1 MIDRRRVL
9 LAGGAALA
17 TVGLGV
23 PARAAASVG
32 TLRVASLRFGS
43 LSWVL
48 ETIRA
53 EGIADDLGLKLEI
66 IDVATNQA
74 GPVALLAGDADV
86 IISDWMWA
94 LRQRGLGEKL
104 KYAPYSSALGAIM
117 VPKDSD
123 IATLADLEGK
133 KLGVAGG
140 PIDKSW
146 LLLRAYSRKELD
158 KDLDQLVQPAF
169 GAAPLLTEEI
179 RGDRLDA
186 ILNFWTYSAR
196 LSGAGYR
203 KLIGMEEVLNALGI
217 DPVPSLVGFIWR
229 EATEQK
235 KGPAIAAF
243 LDAVAKANAVLKT
256 SDSAWERIRDL
267 VKPKDDAEL
276 AAIKAYY
283 RAGIPQ
289 PWAQAQTRS
298 AQKLT
303 QVLRDAGGGA
313 LLGEGTAFDPKLF
326 HAAGS

>member
-1 MIDRRRVL
+1 MIDRRRAL

-17 TVGLGV
+17 GAMIGV
-23 PARAAASVG
+23 SARAASVG

-48 ETIRA
+48 ETIQA
-53 EGIADDLGLKLEI
+53 EGIADDLGLNLEI
-66 IDVATNQA
+66 LDVATNQA
-74 GPVALLAGDADV
+74 GPVALLSGEADV

-104 KYAPYSSALGAIM
+104 KFAPYSSALGAVM
-117 VPKDSD
+117 VPKDSE
-123 IATLADLEGK
+123 IAKLADLEGK

-146 LLLRAYSRKELD
+146 LLLRAYTRNVLD
-158 KDLDQLVQPAF
+158 KDLDRMVRPAF

-179 RGDRLDA
+179 RGGRIDA
-186 ILNFWTYSAR
+186 VLNFWTYSAR
-196 LSGAGYR
+196 LAGGGYR
-203 KLIGMEEVLNALGI
+203 KVIGMEEVLKELGV
-217 DPVPSLVGFIWR
+217 DPVPALVGFVWR
-229 EATEQK
+229 QETEAE

-243 LDAVAKANAVLKT
+243 LDAVAKANEVLRT

-267 VKPKDDAEL
+267 VKPEDDAEL
-276 AAIKAYY
+276 AEIKAYY
-283 RAGIPQ
+283 RSGIPE
-289 PWAQAQTRS
+289 PWSPAETRA

-303 QVLRDAGGGA
+303 EVLREAGGGA

>member
-17 TVGLGV
+17 TAGLGV
-23 PARAAASVG
+23 RAHAASVG

-74 GPVALLAGDADV
+74 GPVALLSGDADV

-94 LRQRGLGEKL
+94 LRQRGLGENL
-104 KYAPYSSALGAIM
+104 KYAPYSSALGAVM
-117 VPKDSD
+117 VPEDSE
-123 IATLADLEGK
+123 IAKLTDLEGK

-146 LLLRAYSRKELD
+146 LLLRAYSRNVLGTDLD
-158 KDLDQLVQPAF
+158 KTVRPAF

-179 RGDRLDA
+179 RGGRLDA

-203 KLIGMEEVLNALGI
+203 KLIGMEEVLKALGI

-229 EATEQK
+229 EETEQK

-283 RAGIPQ
+283 RAGIPH
-289 PWAQAQTRS
+289 PWTQAQTRS

-303 QVLRDAGGGA
+303 QVLKDAGGGA

>member
-17 TVGLGV
+17 GV
-23 PARAAASVG
+23 AFGMPARSASVG

-53 EGIADDLGLKLEI
+53 EGIANDLGLNLEI
-66 IDVATNQA
+66 LDVATNQA
-74 GPVALLAGDADV
+74 GPVALLSGEADL

-104 KYAPYSSALGAIM
+104 KFAPYSSALGAVM
-117 VPKDSD
+117 VPKDSE
-123 IATLADLEGK
+123 ISKLADLEGK

-146 LLLRAYSRKELD
+146 LLLRAYTRNVLGQ
-158 KDLDQLVQPAF
+158 DLDRMVRPAF

-179 RGDRLDA
+179 RGGRIDA

-196 LSGAGYR
+196 LAGGGYR
-203 KLIGMEEVLNALGI
+203 EILGMDEVLKELGV

-229 EATEQK
+229 QETEEK
-235 KGPAIAAF
+235 KGPAVAAF
-243 LDAVAKANAVLKT
+243 LDAVAKANEVLRT

-283 RAGIPQ
+283 RSGIPE
-289 PWAQAQTRS
+289 PWSPDQTRA

-303 QVLRDAGGGA
+303 EILREAGGGA

>member
-9 LAGGAALA
+9 LAGGGALA
-17 TVGLGV
+17 SVGLGV
-23 PARAAASVG
+23 PARAASVG

-48 ETIRA
+48 DTIRA
-53 EGIADDLGLKLEI
+53 EGIADELGLNLEI
-66 IDVATNQA
+66 VDVATNQA
-74 GPVALLAGDADV
+74 GPVALLSGEVDV
-86 IISDWMWA
+86 IVSDWMWA
-94 LRQRGLGEKL
+94 LRQRALGENL
-104 KYAPYSSALGAIM
+104 KFAPYSSALGAIM
-117 VPKDSD
+117 VPKDSE
-123 IATLADLEGK
+123 IAKLADLEGK

-146 LLLRAYSRKELD
+146 LLLRAYSRKVLS
-158 KDLDQLVQPAF
+158 KDLDQMVEPAF
-169 GAAPLLTEEI
+169 GAAPLLAEEI
-179 RGDRLDA
+179 RGGRLDA
-186 ILNFWTYSAR
+186 VLNFWTYSAR
-196 LSGAGYR
+196 LAGGGYR
-203 KLIGMEEVLNALGI
+203 KLIGMEEVLSTLGI
-217 DPVPSLVGFIWR
+217 DPVPALVGFIWS
-229 EATEQK
+229 EETEEK

-243 LDAVAKANAVLKT
+243 LDAVAKANVVLKT

-283 RAGIPQ
+283 RQGIPQ
-289 PWAQAQTRS
+289 PWTPAETRS

>member
-1 MIDRRRVL
+1 MIDRRRAL

-17 TVGLGV
+17 GAMIGV

-48 ETIRA
+48 ETIKA
-53 EGIADDLGLKLEI
+53 EGIAEDLGLNLEI
-66 IDVATNQA
+66 LDVATNQA
-74 GPVALLAGDADV
+74 GPVALLSGEADV

-104 KYAPYSSALGAIM
+104 KFAPYSAALGAVM
-117 VPKDSD
+117 VPKDSE
-123 IATLADLEGK
+123 IAKLADLEGK

-146 LLLRAYSRKELD
+146 LLLRAYTRNVRG
-158 KDLDQLVQPAF
+158 KDLDQMVRPAF

-179 RGDRLDA
+179 RGGRIDA
-186 ILNFWTYSAR
+186 VLNFWTYSAR
-196 LSGAGYR
+196 LEGGGYH
-203 KLIGMEEVLNALGI
+203 KVLGMEEVLKELGV
-217 DPVPSLVGFIWR
+217 DPVPSLVGFVWR
-229 EATEQK
+229 QETEAE
-235 KGPAIAAF
+235 KGPAVAAF
-243 LDAVAKANAVLKT
+243 LDAVAKANEVLRT

-283 RAGIPQ
+283 RSGIPE
-289 PWAQAQTRS
+289 PWTPAETRA

-303 QVLRDAGGGA
+303 EVLREAGGGA

>member
-1 MIDRRRVL
+1 MIDRRRAL

-17 TVGLGV
+17 GAMIGV
-23 PARAAASVG
+23 PARAASVG

-48 ETIRA
+48 ETIQA
-53 EGIADDLGLKLEI
+53 EGIADALGLNLEI
-66 IDVATNQA
+66 LDVATNQA
-74 GPVALLAGDADV
+74 GPVALLSGEADV

-104 KYAPYSSALGAIM
+104 KFAPYSSALGAVM
-117 VPKDSD
+117 VPKDSE
-123 IATLADLEGK
+123 IAKLADLEGK

-146 LLLRAYSRKELD
+146 LLLRAYTRNVLD
-158 KDLDQLVQPAF
+158 KDLDRMVRPAF

-179 RGDRLDA
+179 RGGRIDA
-186 ILNFWTYSAR
+186 VLNFWTYSAR
-196 LSGAGYR
+196 LAGGGYR
-203 KLIGMEEVLNALGI
+203 KVIGMEEVLKELGV
-217 DPVPSLVGFIWR
+217 DPVPALVGFVWR
-229 EATEQK
+229 QETEAE

-243 LDAVAKANAVLKT
+243 LDAVAKANEVLRT

-267 VKPKDDAEL
+267 VKPEDDAEL
-276 AAIKAYY
+276 AEIKAYY
-283 RAGIPQ
+283 RSGIPE
-289 PWAQAQTRS
+289 PWSPAETRA

-303 QVLRDAGGGA
+303 EVLREAGGGA